1 MAWVRCEIFLHEA
14 QMAYAS
20 RIFGANKPAGDAQPI
35 NPVLLAT
42 TFHERL
48 SAVLR
53 IPAIEA
59 HFSSPWTV
67 AARRVLPSSS
77 PQFSAAAMWGP
88 VFGWCVLELL
98 AKSINMEN
106 PEHVALDL
114 FDRLRL
120 REPFSQAFA
129 ALGFEAEEGWRAAA
143 RIKVLLLSRA
153 GIGQAVEA
161 AGKTKDSAIER
172 TFTTVVGADAG
183 GMGIEPR
190 KPTADKP
197 AIGKQVVKEDK
208 GPLPPDLWL
217 DSDVRWLTGVHQAQ
231 GQSYLVREPYEEL
244 LWWLQLPAIL
254 RLAGEPTVNRK
265 AAKEMSET
273 VEENLNKAEAAGYR
287 IDALRGP
294 SAGPEVAVEQEW
306 VTESQ
311 TTEQEKS

>member
-1 MAWVRCEIFLHEA
+1 
-14 QMAYAS
+14 
-20 RIFGANKPAGDAQPI
+20 
-35 NPVLLAT
+35 
-42 TFHERL
+42 
-48 SAVLR
+48 
-53 IPAIEA
+53 
-59 HFSSPWTV
+59 
-67 AARRVLPSSS
+67 
-77 PQFSAAAMWGP
+77 
-88 VFGWCVLELL
+88 
-98 AKSINMEN
+98 
-106 PEHVALDL
+106 
-114 FDRLRL
+114 
-120 REPFSQAFA
+120 
-129 ALGFEAEEGWRAAA
+129 
-143 RIKVLLLSRA
+143 
-153 GIGQAVEA
+153 
-161 AGKTKDSAIER
+161 
-172 TFTTVVGADAG
+172 
-183 GMGIEPR
+183 MGIEPR